1 MYNVVIWSF
10 LVWQHK
16 RRLRRCME
24 IVASTPGRAGQVTVY
39 SGPWLVSSRWR
50 RRNDAEEDIKNDD
63 SLHGY
68 QHASLGSTCPIVRAT
83 AKLISRHGQS
93 SDQYFRIASRHTG
106 TAIIL
111 ITTPLAGEN
120 PSPTH
125 APCTSS
131 SSSSSR
137 YYVCMRLYL
146 HSRVRSSLRNAPSR
160 TSTLCYV
167 LCVPQYKK
175 KPP

>member
-1 MYNVVIWSF
+1 M
-10 LVWQHK
+10 
-16 RRLRRCME
+16 
-24 IVASTPGRAGQVTVY
+24 
-39 SGPWLVSSRWR
+39 SSRR
-50 RRNDAEEDIKNDD
+50 RRTNDSEEDIKNDD

-131 SSSSSR
+131 SSSSSSSSR

-160 TSTLCYV
+160 ATTLCYV
-167 LCVPQYKK
+167 LCVRQYKE